1 MGNWGASLSFADNL
15 IGTPQR
21 EKAGATGLERY
32 DYQALWG
39 LALIFER
46 HGVSDDYAIAFEFHD
61 DLMLLDS
68 ASAPL
73 EARFYQVKTNDK
85 GPWSLAA
92 LTHRSPKKGE
102 KGGKLPSHIGNLFS
116 NYIKFPAET
125 RSLNFVSNAPVS
137 FVDSASGVHAL
148 ETCSAENFS
157 AFLKKLQAEHPTA
170 TEATAK
176 LIHFVRTDLSLHDAS
191 THLKGK
197 LGDFVT
203 EVVGSIEYNPDTLYK
218 TIVEECRSRSKY
230 TGTINSFEDLIRHK
244 SITHA
249 QVEAWLDVVRLQQRA
264 PEWSDVNR
272 GLGLSALD
280 EIAVRREWGL
290 YRAAVLNPA
299 DEGGNRIRSAIRAAI
314 LDHASSLLKMAD
326 LLQALVLQTQVVA
339 QSNMT
344 PFTTARLRAMILYEL
359 YRDDQAGNVQA
370 ADPQPQDKK
379 S

>member
-1 MGNWGASLSFADNL
+1 MSFADNL

-21 EKAGATGLERY
+21 EKAGATGSERY

-46 HGVSDDYAIAFEFHD
+46 HGASDDYAIAFEFHD
-61 DLMLLDS
+61 DLLLLDS

-85 GPWSLAA
+85 GPWSLTA
-92 LTHRSPKKGE
+92 LTRRASKKGDD
-102 KGGKLPSHIGNLFS
+102 GGKLPSHIGNLFS
-116 NYIKFPAET
+116 NYINFPAET

-137 FVDSASGVHAL
+137 MVDSASGVHSI
-148 ETCSAENFS
+148 ETCSADDFS
-157 AFLKKLQAEHPTA
+157 AFLKKLQEEHPSA

-176 LIHFVRTDLSLHDAS
+176 LIHFVRADLSLHDSS

-203 EVVGSIEYNPDTLYK
+203 EIIGSIEYNPDTLYK

-230 TGTINSFEDLIRHK
+230 TGAINSFEDLIRHK
-244 SITHA
+244 AITRG
-249 QVEAWLDVVRLQQRA
+249 QVEDWLDVVRLRQRA
-264 PEWSDVNR
+264 PEWSDVNQN
-272 GLGLSALD
+272 LGLSGVD
-280 EIAVRREWGL
+280 EIAVRREWAL
-290 YRAAVLNPA
+290 YRAAVLDPA
-299 DEGGNRIRSAIRAAI
+299 DEGANRIRSAIRTAI
-314 LDHASSLLKMAD
+314 TDNASSPLPIAG
-326 LLQALVLQTQVVA
+326 LLQALVSQTQAVA
-339 QSNMT
+339 QLNMT
-344 PFTTARLRAMILYEL
+344 PFTTARLRAMVLYEL

-370 ADPQPQDKK
+370 VDPQPQDKK